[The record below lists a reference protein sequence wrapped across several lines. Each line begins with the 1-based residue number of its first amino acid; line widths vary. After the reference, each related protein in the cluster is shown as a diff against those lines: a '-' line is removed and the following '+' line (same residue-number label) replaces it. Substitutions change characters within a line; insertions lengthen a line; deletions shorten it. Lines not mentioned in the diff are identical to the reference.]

1 MSTISILGTGRV
13 GSILATGLAAAGH
26 RVLVGTRTPP
36 PHGVAGALETVDLST
51 AAATASVVINATPG
65 DTSVA
70 TLSGLRTELEG
81 KILIDL
87 SNTTTRTS
95 DGRPGAQALD
105 GSSIGER
112 LQAAL
117 PDTRVVKS
125 LNTMMFTVMTA
136 PGSLTA
142 PPTAFVSGDD
152 AGAKATVTA
161 LLRDLGWDA
170 EWIVDLGGIET
181 AGGPEAMA
189 VIVPSLIAV
198 FGFTP
203 FALGVTR

>member
-51 AAATASVVINATPG
+51 AASTASVVINATPG

-70 TLSGLRTELEG
+70 TLSALRTELEG

-87 SNTTTRTS
+87 SNATTRTS
-95 DGRPGAQALD
+95 DDRSGEQALD
-105 GSSIGER
+105 GTSIGER

-136 PGSLTA
+136 PRSLTA
-142 PPTAFVSGDD
+142 PPTAFISGDD
-152 AGAKATVTA
+152 AAAKATMTA

-181 AGGPEAMA
+181 ARGPEAMA

>member
-13 GSILATGLAAAGH
+13 STILATGLAAAGH

-36 PHGVAGALETVDLST
+36 PYGVAGALETVDLST

-70 TLSGLRTELEG
+70 TLSALGAELEG

-87 SNTTTRTS
+87 SNATTRTS
-95 DGRPGAQALD
+95 GGLPDAPALG

-117 PDTRVVKS
+117 PGTRVVKS

-136 PGSLTA
+136 PGSLSA

-152 AGAKATVTA
+152 ASAKATTTA
-161 LLRDLGWDA
+161 LLQDLGWAA

-181 AGGPEAMA
+181 ARGPEAMA

-198 FGFTP
+198 LGFTP